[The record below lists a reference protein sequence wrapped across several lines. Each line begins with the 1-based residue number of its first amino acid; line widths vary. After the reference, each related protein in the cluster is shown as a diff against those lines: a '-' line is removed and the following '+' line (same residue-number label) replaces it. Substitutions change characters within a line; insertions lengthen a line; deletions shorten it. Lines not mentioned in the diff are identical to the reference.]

1 MNEEQKAKLYE
12 IVDIMAGKA
21 SKEVLLGAIEE
32 IQQMD
37 SNQLEGLV
45 SLFELLNKF
54 DVDEP
59 YYEET
64 TNQ

>member
-21 SKEVLLGAIEE
+21 PKEVLLGAIEE
-32 IQQMD
+32 IQQMG

-45 SLFELLNKF
+45 SLFEQLNKYN
-54 DVDEP
+54 VDEP
-59 YYEET
+59 YYDKT

>member
-1 MNEEQKAKLYE
+1 MNRL
-12 IVDIMAGKA
+12 GP
-21 SKEVLLGAIEE
+21 GAIEE
-32 IQQMD
+32 IQQMN

-45 SLFELLNKF
+45 SFFELLNKY

-59 YYEET
+59 YYDKT